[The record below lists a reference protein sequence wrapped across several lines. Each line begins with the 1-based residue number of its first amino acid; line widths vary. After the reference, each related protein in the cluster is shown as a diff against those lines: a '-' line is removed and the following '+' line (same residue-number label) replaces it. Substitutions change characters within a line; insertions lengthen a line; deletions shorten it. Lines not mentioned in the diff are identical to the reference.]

1 MDQVDRLVDSVRVIE
16 GWSTKVS
23 QGCHQVTSRADDTRQ
38 PRPRCPASSPKIKLP
53 LFAML
58 LFLKK
63 FFWIVG
69 CGWMSGFQLWFKK
82 NYKIAQF
89 WLVRYLICRWL
100 QILPRM
106 KLVWRSWVLCPT
118 VGGETVAGYLGISD
132 RWLGL
137 SYHLTLLLSPKYLQK
152 CGHRK
157 KCPPGRAH
165 CCSQRMKGP
174 KGKELVGVF
183 WTLW

>member
-1 MDQVDRLVDSVRVIE
+1 MFK
-16 GWSTKVS
+16 TKAFW
-23 QGCHQVTSRADDTRQ
+23 T
-38 PRPRCPASSPKIKLP
+38 
-53 LFAML
+53 M
-58 LFLKK
+58 LKK
-63 FFWIVG
+63 LQNWKRG
-69 CGWMSGFQLWFKK
+69 TSLSLSLNCFQEGIKTISVTASTLWLIQIWKWNNCVSINGKLK

-106 KLVWRSWVLCPT
+106 KLVWRSLVLCPT

-174 KGKELVGVF
+174 KGKELGGVF